1 MIYVNIYYLY
11 YTYSLF
17 SIHMISWL
25 QEQIEILEDQLQEM
39 NSMSDS
45 KSQPFN
51 VCAVWARPNGA

>member
-1 MIYVNIYYLY
+1 
-11 YTYSLF
+11 
-17 SIHMISWL
+17 MISWL